1 MLRDAGI
8 EASGIES
15 DGALAEAARRRGLH
29 VVEADVLE
37 ALSSQP
43 DASHGAITA
52 IHLFEHLVPAALAAV
67 LAECRRVLRPGGLF
81 IAECP
86 NPHSLRVGASLFWL
100 DPTHARP
107 LPPET
112 LELFLKS
119 AGFQLLRRELLH
131 PFPTDQL
138 LAGEETVA
146 DPAPAADI
154 AALGQRIHRLSER
167 LDELINGPR
176 DFAVWAE
183 RPSSG

>member
-1 MLRDAGI
+1 
-8 EASGIES
+8 
-15 DGALAEAARRRGLH
+15 
-29 VVEADVLE
+29 
-37 ALSSQP
+37 
-43 DASHGAITA
+43 
-52 IHLFEHLVPAALAAV
+52 
-67 LAECRRVLRPGGLF
+67 VLRPGGLF